1 MRLESMTHSN
11 NCIRHRIAIYNKL
24 EERSQVSI
32 LWFALVIDLY
42 RLYSHRVPLL
52 STNVEWCPKTLF
64 SVWPLKTLKQMIYYT
79 LLAAPYAN
87 SMLFEVF
94 FLSFIVFCLKW
105 FCHISPATVNRITG
119 ANWMRLF

>member
-1 MRLESMTHSN
+1 MTHLN
-11 NCIRHRIAIYNKL
+11 NCVRHRIAIYNKL

-94 FLSFIVFCLKW
+94 FHSFLSFIAFCLKW